1 MRNTVFLEKR
11 ELEGEDLRKGIIDI
25 HAHILPGVD
34 DGARDMGEA
43 LEMIRMAAAQGV
55 TGIIAT
61 PHYSKRK
68 GPKEQ
73 NLFCLVR
80 ELEQRV
86 KERYP

>member
-43 LEMIRMAAAQGV
+43 LEIPVSIDLYGTPYHTGSGEAWQGPDSQ
-55 TGIIAT
+55 GAEGD
-61 PHYSKRK
+61 S
-68 GPKEQ
+68 
-73 NLFCLVR
+73 
-80 ELEQRV
+80 
-86 KERYP
+86 